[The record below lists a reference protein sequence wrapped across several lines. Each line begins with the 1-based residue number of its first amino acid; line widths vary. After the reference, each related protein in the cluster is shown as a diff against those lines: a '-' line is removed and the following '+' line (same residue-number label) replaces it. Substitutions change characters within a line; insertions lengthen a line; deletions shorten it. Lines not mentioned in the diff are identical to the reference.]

1 MAITF
6 ENVVKNR
13 VLDSL
18 ITLIKTEF
26 GMDVHLDPVFQNRSP
41 RYFNL
46 TLNSDEL
53 VTLFASGQVR
63 EYEIEIR
70 YYVQIGGGF
79 YKHTHF
85 DEVSKTVERFKRLF
99 APDNYSNYSPSGSYK
114 WHDGQ
119 ITNIDYQ
126 PDRGDEEDDSD
137 LQIASIMFQ
146 CNSMEVS

>member
-6 ENVVKNR
+6 ENVVKDR

-53 VTLFASGQVR
+53 VSLFASGQVR

-99 APDNYSNYSPSGSYK
+99 APDNYASYSPSGTYK

-119 ITNIDYQ
+119 ITSINYQ
-126 PDRGDEEDDSD
+126 PDRETEEDDSD
-137 LQIASIMFQ
+137 LQITSITFQ
-146 CNSMEVS
+146 CNSLEAT